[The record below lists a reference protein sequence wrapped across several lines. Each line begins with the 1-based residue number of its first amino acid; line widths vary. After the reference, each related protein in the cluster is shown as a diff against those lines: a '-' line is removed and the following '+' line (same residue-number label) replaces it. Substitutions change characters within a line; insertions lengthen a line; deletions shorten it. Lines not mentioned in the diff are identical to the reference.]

1 MESFEKKLGKLK
13 NIVEELESG
22 KLDLDKSI
30 QKFQEGTGLIKE
42 CHEQL
47 EQVKKQITI
56 LVEDSEGNITEE
68 EFESDE
74 EE

>member
-47 EQVKKQITI
+47 EQVKKQITV